1 MRRSRLLLGL
11 VPALPVA
18 IAIGACTNTP
28 VQIGLVM
35 RTPLGLLDQAKTV
48 TLTVFDA
55 AKGECLATGHV
66 NNVPTG
72 EGVQTF
78 ELKQGGCAGGAAW
91 CTEIELDRD
100 DTQKIFSIIA
110 KGSSGTLA
118 EGCAVAKIDQD
129 PLEIDIK
136 VQRYNPPACCNDG
149 TVQTGEQCDFGP
161 AGTCLKAEGG
171 ACAGIA
177 GDAVCRCDCTAEEI
191 LLSVDN
197 TVPPALTNGDAST
210 KSDLVMAFSPGL
222 AATKNA
228 LRAAYTNTA
237 EVGGGDIHMRFLRGD
252 FYKIEEPFPLSQQL
266 KLPALC
272 ANLAGSAPALIQRAP
287 SVASVGLDRFLI
299 AYASDQNGANSFDV
313 YLNIQNEWG
322 CADAAP
328 IKVTT
333 QVGDGELRPDVAAG
347 STDAALI
354 VWHRGTATFGRIWRK
369 AGGLEAAEFPIATSA
384 KFPRVAG
391 NKDGWIVVFEGTG
404 AGDGD
409 GVFMVT
415 VSPTGTVGAPTL
427 VNDETM
433 GVQDQPDVAMLDD
446 GRSLVVWH
454 SANGDDLHF
463 QRYDAGRMRV
473 VGSDEQGLVNTIKD
487 DVQQHPVVA
496 AGLGFFAVAWEDAP
510 GKISARFIGGTSG
523 FGFNSVTGQN
533 DAFVAS
539 TPDPLDKPGSRSGAA
554 VAIGG
559 TGFVALGWEDKNVD
573 HHGVFVRRFPLPS
586 GL

>member
-11 VPALPVA
+11 VPVLPVA
-18 IAIGACTNTP
+18 IAVGACTDAP

-55 AKGECLATGHV
+55 AKGECLSTGHV
-66 NNVPTG
+66 NNLPTG
-72 EGVQTF
+72 EGALTF

-91 CTEIELDRD
+91 CTEVELDRD
-100 DTQKIFSIIA
+100 DSPKIFAIVA
-110 KGSSGTLA
+110 KGSSGILA
-118 EGCAVAKIDQD
+118 EGCAVTKIDQD
-129 PLEIDIK
+129 PLAVDIK

-149 TVQTGEQCDFGP
+149 TVQTGEQCDVGP
-161 AGTCLKAEGG
+161 AGTCLDPAGG
-171 ACAGIA
+171 KCAGIV

-197 TVPPALTNGDAST
+197 TTPPALTNGEKDT
-210 KSDLVMAFSPGL
+210 KVELTMAFSPGRDG
-222 AATKNA
+222 TKNA
-228 LRAAYTNTA
+228 LRTAFTNTEA
-237 EVGGGDIHMRFLRGD
+237 GGGDIHMRFLRDD
-252 FYKIEEPFPLSQQL
+252 FYAIQSPFPLSQQI

-272 ANLAGSAPALIQRAP
+272 VNMAGSAPPLIQHAP

-299 AYASDQNGANSFDV
+299 AYASNQNGGSGYDA

-322 CADAAP
+322 CADASP
-328 IKVTT
+328 VKLTT
-333 QVGDGELRPDVAAG
+333 QIGDNELRPDVAAG
-347 STDAALI
+347 PTDAALI

-369 AGGLEAAEFPIATSA
+369 SGGLDPDELTIASNA

-391 NKDGWIVVFEGTG
+391 NKDGWVVVFEGSG

-409 GVFMVT
+409 GVFMTT
-415 VSPTGTVGAPTL
+415 VSSTGTVGSPAL

-433 GVQDQPDVAMLDD
+433 GVQDQPDIAMLED

-454 SANGDDLHF
+454 STNGDDIRF
-463 QRYDAGRMRV
+463 QHYDAARARV
-473 VGSDEQGLVNTIKD
+473 MGADEQSVLNTATEGL
-487 DVQQHPVVA
+487 QQHPVVTG
-496 AGLGFFAVAWEDAP
+496 GLGFFAVAWEDAA
-510 GKISARFIGGTSG
+510 GQISGRFLGGTSG

-539 TPDPLDKPGSRSGAA
+539 TPDPNGTSGNRVGPA

-559 TGFVALGWEDKNVD
+559 AGFVAFGWEDKNPN
-573 HHGVFVRRFPLPS
+573 HHGVFVRRFPLPA